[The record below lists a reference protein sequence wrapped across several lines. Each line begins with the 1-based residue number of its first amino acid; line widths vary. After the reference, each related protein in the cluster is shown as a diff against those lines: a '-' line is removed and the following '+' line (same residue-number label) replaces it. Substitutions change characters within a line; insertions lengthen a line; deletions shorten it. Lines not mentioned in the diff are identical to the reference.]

1 MIWIVAICGLV
12 VIIAVSSFLLGV
24 MVGHDQARHATW
36 TYRDEQWAN
45 HLEENQ

>member
-12 VIIAVSSFLLGV
+12 VIIAVASFLLGV
-24 MVGHDQARHATW
+24 LHGEQRARIHW